1 MTAADARKQADF
13 TNRSLA
19 WDNQDQVVKNA
30 LVKAD
35 AGITKNSHRGL
46 YSYVLDLKGLP
57 DLMELFYDQPNEK
70 KYVAAVEAIT
80 HELSSSFGFLIDRDY
95 MTIIIGWNDQCFPQ
109 D

>member
-19 WDNQDQVVKNA
+19 WDNYDQVVKNA
-30 LVKAD
+30 LFQAD

-46 YSYVLDLKGLP
+46 SSFVLNLKEVP
-57 DLMELFYDQPNEK
+57 DLMRLLSDERVYNDTLR
-70 KYVAAVEAIT
+70 AIIYA
-80 HELSSSFGFLIDRDY
+80 LRSDFGFVVDREY
-95 MTIIIGWNDQCFPQ
+95 MTLVIKWNDQCFPQ